1 MKSSSAKSS
10 AKKSKK
16 KIPKKL
22 IGVKQLP
29 KYNKELKNMDS
40 YVEGGGRVFAPKDK
54 DNHTHTLVYLHHLTG
69 KPQDYLDRRGWFDK
83 LRGVRV
89 VFPAAEILDSPY
101 YEEKLTLWYDYHNQW
116 PKMDTL
122 TKCTE
127 RVVQVVKDEV
137 NKIGDAE

>member
-1 MKSSSAKSS
+1 MVVKEEAKPPVAQSPAAKPKGKGAAEEVAQSPAAKADPDISIKSSMKSSSAKSS

-69 KPQDYLDRRGWFDK
+69 KPQDY
-83 LRGVRV
+83 
-89 VFPAAEILDSPY
+89 
-101 YEEKLTLWYDYHNQW
+101 
-116 PKMDTL
+116 
-122 TKCTE
+122 
-127 RVVQVVKDEV
+127 
-137 NKIGDAE
+137 